1 MFEDRLHD
9 LAYDVEDDKYLQKF
23 YYIYDMQ
30 LDLHYDLI
38 HVDVNHPIWKY
49 KKISKFNHCFLKH
62 TLLVKTALQW
72 RQLIKFSVCSGW
84 HWVVCKCKCVIWRN
98 SSVQ

>member
-1 MFEDRLHD
+1 MFEDRLHG

-38 HVDVNHPIWKY
+38 HVDVNHPIWK
-49 KKISKFNHCFLKH
+49 
-62 TLLVKTALQW
+62 
-72 RQLIKFSVCSGW
+72 
-84 HWVVCKCKCVIWRN
+84 
-98 SSVQ
+98 